1 MPRLNAGTSD
11 SPSTNARI
19 GFMDLLDFH
28 RADVLPRSSSVM
40 VVMMMVLVVGVMAL
54 VRSPMLFPMLPE
66 DLHNLLRTAR

>member
-1 MPRLNAGTSD
+1 
-11 SPSTNARI
+11 
-19 GFMDLLDFH
+19 MDFLDFH

-40 VVMMMVLVVGVMAL
+40 VVLVVVMMMMVLVVGVMAL